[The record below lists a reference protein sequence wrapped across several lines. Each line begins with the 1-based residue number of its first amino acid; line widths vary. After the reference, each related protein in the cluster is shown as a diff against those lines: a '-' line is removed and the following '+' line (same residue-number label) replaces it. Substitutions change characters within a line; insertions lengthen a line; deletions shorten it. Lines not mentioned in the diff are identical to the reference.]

1 MIRRLKVLDKTIQL
15 QLTVILGLLL
25 VFFIDWILLNS
36 ILSDSIFANFLD
48 PFLSI
53 ATALLALYIWW
64 NNRNDNLPKR
74 LTVHFVH
81 ATDKG
86 TLQYVYTCHEA
97 YLSGVS
103 DIRTWGQQIGR
114 QMNGNHNLEF
124 YPYIDQTSKEVTK
137 ESVVKS
143 GMVSKSGKKIVL
155 YEVRFF
161 LQKIPDAA
169 NGYVV
174 SYDNNS
180 QYTPK
185 NVEIR
190 LGNNNYPN
198 TPFSIQDAIDYKFKK
213 KINA

>member
-36 ILSDSIFANFLD
+36 ILSNSIFANFLD

-64 NNRNDNLPKR
+64 NNRNDNLPRR

-81 ATDKG
+81 ATDNG

-155 YEVRFF
+155 YEVRFY

-180 QYTPK
+180 QHTPK

-190 LGNNNYPN
+190 LGDNKYPN
-198 TPFSIQDAIDYKFKK
+198 TPFSIQDAIDNKLKK